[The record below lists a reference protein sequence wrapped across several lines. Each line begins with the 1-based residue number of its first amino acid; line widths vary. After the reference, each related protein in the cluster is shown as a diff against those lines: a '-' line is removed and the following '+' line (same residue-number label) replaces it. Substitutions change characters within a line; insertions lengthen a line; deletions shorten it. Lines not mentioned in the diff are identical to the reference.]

1 MSNSATMNIAGLA
14 VPKVNA
20 ATLMTMLLAGA
31 MATVAFDFFGQSLS
45 PMLGFAKLAPVPL
58 ANSVITVLF
67 GQGYGPGAHFLHY
80 MAGLVAYPLGWM
92 FIAKPIADKV
102 APGLPWLVSSAVYGV
117 VLWVFALFIM
127 AHLIAGLPAFL
138 GFTGIT
144 WVALVGHVV
153 FAVVAAWVVRWRARA

>member
-20 ATLMTMLLAGA
+20 ATLMTILLAGA

-45 PMLGFAKLAPVPL
+45 PMLGFSKLAPVPL
-58 ANSVITVLF
+58 ANAVISVVF

-80 MAGLVAYPLGWM
+80 MAGMIAYPVGWM
-92 FIAKPIADKV
+92 FIARPIAEKL
-102 APGLPWLVSSAVYGV
+102 APGLPWPLASAVYGV
-117 VLWVFALFIM
+117 ALWVFALYIM
-127 AHLIAGLPAFL
+127 AHLIAGNPPFL

-153 FAVVAAWVVRWRARA
+153 FAVVAAWVVRWRERA